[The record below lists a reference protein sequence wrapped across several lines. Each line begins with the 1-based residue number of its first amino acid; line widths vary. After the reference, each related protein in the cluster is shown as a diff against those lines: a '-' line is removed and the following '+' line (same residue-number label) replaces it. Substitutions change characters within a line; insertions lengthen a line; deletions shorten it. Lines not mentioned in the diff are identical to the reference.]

1 MTPARQLSVIDIVVA
16 SATIFLVQRI
26 LKYYRSRL
34 NRGSVTPLD
43 GPSSKNRIFG
53 ITKELE
59 TSEDVGKLYEDWATE
74 YGSVYKVP
82 TSLGTE
88 KIMLLDPKAI
98 SHFYLKDT
106 TVYVGIPFAKQFI
119 ARFFG
124 KGLLWAEGESHR
136 RQRKALTPAFSNAAI
151 RRLTA
156 IFYDSAYKLKTHWDA
171 KLENHPDGG
180 IIEVQEW
187 MNHVALD
194 TIGIAGFSHDF
205 GSLDGKPSAVAAAF
219 ESLGQTPESKIGLL
233 LFLLS
238 FVFPALVNIPTKRN
252 QLLLELRETMRG
264 IADELLD
271 RSRKGDLGGEEKSI
285 IGLLIKAEST
295 EQDGKL
301 HMTPE
306 EVLSQMV
313 RYLHPKITSCEL
325 TLQFWAFKER
335 LTPCRLRDYL
345 HLTWALI
352 ELTKA
357 PEKQDQLRKELL
369 ETKGGQDAEWDELT
383 AADKYP
389 YLDAVV
395 HEILR
400 LHPPLIETSRVASEP
415 DIIPLSQPLL
425 TKHGEVTS
433 IAVAKGD
440 NISAPISCMNRSELV
455 WGERAKEFIPE
466 RWLSDANGSAGE
478 DAIPTSAREIQA
490 YRNIMTF
497 IDGPRTCLGKNFALA
512 EFKSVLSVLIKNY
525 RFEFPGGPST
535 KIELARGLVTRPKIE
550 GSIGPNVPLKVQK
563 VE

>member
-1 MTPARQLSVIDIVVA
+1 
-16 SATIFLVQRI
+16 
-26 LKYYRSRL
+26 
-34 NRGSVTPLD
+34 
-43 GPSSKNRIFG
+43 
-53 ITKELE
+53 
-59 TSEDVGKLYEDWATE
+59 
-74 YGSVYKVP
+74 
-82 TSLGTE
+82 
-88 KIMLLDPKAI
+88 
-98 SHFYLKDT
+98 
-106 TVYVGIPFAKQFI
+106 
-119 ARFFG
+119 
-124 KGLLWAEGESHR
+124 
-136 RQRKALTPAFSNAAI
+136 
-151 RRLTA
+151 
-156 IFYDSAYKLKTHWDA
+156 
-171 KLENHPDGG
+171 
-180 IIEVQEW
+180 
-187 MNHVALD
+187 MNV
-194 TIGIAGFSHDF
+194 
-205 GSLDGKPSAVAAAF
+205 
-219 ESLGQTPESKIGLL
+219 LL
-233 LFLLS
+233 L
-238 FVFPALVNIPTKRN
+238 AGY
-252 QLLLELRETMRG
+252 ETT
-264 IADELLD
+264 
-271 RSRKGDLGGEEKSI
+271 SI
-285 IGLLIKAEST
+285 S
-295 EQDGKL
+295 
-301 HMTPE
+301 
-306 EVLSQMV
+306 
-313 RYLHPKITSCEL
+313 
-325 TLQFWAFKER
+325 
-335 LTPCRLRDYL
+335 
-345 HLTWALI
+345 LTWALI

-466 RWLSDANGSAGE
+466 RWVSDANGSAGE
-478 DAIPTSAREIQA
+478 DTIPTSAREIQA

-497 IDGPRTCLGKNFALA
+497 IDGPRTCLGKHFALA

>member
-1 MTPARQLSVIDIVVA
+1 MTPVRQLSVADVVVTSAAIFIVH
-16 SATIFLVQRI
+16 RI
-26 LKYYRSRL
+26 IKHYRSRS
-34 NRGSVTPLD
+34 NRGNVTPLD
-43 GPSSKNRIFG
+43 GPSSKNKIFG
-53 ITKELE
+53 LTKELQ

-98 SHFYLKDT
+98 SHFYSKET
-106 TVYVGIPFAKQFI
+106 FVYVGTPLAKQFI

-124 KGLLWAEGESHR
+124 RGLLWAEGESHR

-151 RRLTA
+151 RRMTA
-156 IFYDSAYKLKTHWDA
+156 VFYDSAYKLKTHWDA
-171 KLENHPDGG
+171 KLENHPDGDV
-180 IIEVQEW
+180 IEVQEW

-194 TIGIAGFSHDF
+194 SIGIAGFSHDF
-205 GSLDGKPSAVAAAF
+205 GSLDGKPSAVVEAF
-219 ESLGQTPESKIGLL
+219 ESLGQTPDSKIGLL

-238 FVFPALVNIPTKRN
+238 FVFPALLNIPTKRN
-252 QLLLELRETMRG
+252 QQLLELRKTMGG

-271 RSRKGDLGGEEKSI
+271 GSRKGDLGGEDKSI

-295 EQDGKL
+295 EQDGDL

-306 EVLSQMV
+306 EVLAQNV
-313 RYLHPKITSCEL
+313 LLLAGYETTSIS
-325 TLQFWAFKER
+325 
-335 LTPCRLRDYL
+335 
-345 HLTWALI
+345 LTWTLI
-352 ELTKA
+352 ELSKA

-400 LHPPLIETSRVASEP
+400 LHPPLVETARVASEP

-455 WGERAKEFIPE
+455 WGKRAKEFIPE
-466 RWLSDANGSAGE
+466 RWLSNANGSAGQ
-478 DAIPTSAREIQA
+478 DVIPASAKEIQA
-490 YRNIMTF
+490 YRNLLTF
-497 IDGPRTCLGKNFALA
+497 SDGPRTCLGKNFALA

-525 RFEFPGGPST
+525 RFKFPDGPHM
-535 KIELARGLVTRPKIE
+535 KIELARGLLPRPKIE

>member
-219 ESLGQTPESKIGLL
+219 ESW
-233 LFLLS
+233 
-238 FVFPALVNIPTKRN
+238 A
-252 QLLLELRETMRG
+252 
-264 IADELLD
+264 
-271 RSRKGDLGGEEKSI
+271 
-285 IGLLIKAEST
+285 
-295 EQDGKL
+295 KL
-301 HMTPE
+301 P
-306 EVLSQMV
+306 S
-313 RYLHPKITSCEL
+313 
-325 TLQFWAFKER
+325 
-335 LTPCRLRDYL
+335 
-345 HLTWALI
+345 
-352 ELTKA
+352 
-357 PEKQDQLRKELL
+357 
-369 ETKGGQDAEWDELT
+369 
-383 AADKYP
+383 
-389 YLDAVV
+389 
-395 HEILR
+395 
-400 LHPPLIETSRVASEP
+400 
-415 DIIPLSQPLL
+415 
-425 TKHGEVTS
+425 
-433 IAVAKGD
+433 
-440 NISAPISCMNRSELV
+440 
-455 WGERAKEFIPE
+455 
-466 RWLSDANGSAGE
+466 
-478 DAIPTSAREIQA
+478 
-490 YRNIMTF
+490 
-497 IDGPRTCLGKNFALA
+497 PR
-512 EFKSVLSVLIKNY
+512 
-525 RFEFPGGPST
+525 
-535 KIELARGLVTRPKIE
+535 
-550 GSIGPNVPLKVQK
+550 
-563 VE
+563 